1 MQSLS
6 GRYREGLSVRI
17 DALKAARA
25 LLEERPA
32 DAVESIK
39 RIAHSLKGSGGTY
52 GFPEI
57 SAAAAAVGE
66 ASIAALPAAI
76 EQLLATLRAVVESKE
91 GQKVAVLVIE
101 DDPDISFMLQTALAA
116 SNREILVAETAAQAE
131 AILVEREVSLIVL
144 DLALP
149 DSDGRDLLVR
159 LRERPATAALPII
172 VLTAQGGPQ
181 PTTECLALGADDY
194 FEKPFDPIALSLAI
208 SAKLQRSAE
217 LIRESRQDLLTGL
230 PNRAAF
236 GEAFERARLLAARL
250 KQPLALAI
258 MDLDGF
264 KFVNDR
270 YGHIAGDEILRRA
283 AAIIA
288 SSLRKSDL
296 LARWGGDEFVALF
309 PNTDPAG
316 AALALDKARV
326 ALRSERLAAPDGDPL
341 EIGLSGGVADVDVN
355 ARVEDAVAEADRFLY
370 LAKGAG
376 RNRVVSRADEGAPP
390 ATQ

>member
-17 DALKAARA
+17 DALTAARA
-25 LLEERPA
+25 LLDERPA
-32 DAVESIK
+32 DAAESIR
-39 RIAHSLKGSGGTY
+39 RIAHALRGSGGTY
-52 GFPEI
+52 GFAEI
-57 SAAAAAVGE
+57 TAAAAAVEE
-66 ASIAALPAAI
+66 AGAEALPAAV
-76 EQLLATLRAVVESKE
+76 ERLLATLRAVVESRE
-91 GQKVAVLVIE
+91 AQKVAVLVIE
-101 DDPDISFMLQTALAA
+101 DDPDISFMLQTTLAA
-116 SNREILVAETAAQAE
+116 PNREILVAETAGQAE
-131 AILVEREVSLIVL
+131 AMLVEKEVSLIIL
-144 DLALP
+144 DLVLP

-194 FEKPFDPIALSLAI
+194 FEKPFDPIALSMAI

-236 GEAFERARLLAARL
+236 AEAFERARLLAARL
-250 KQPLALAI
+250 GQPLSLAI

-264 KFVNDR
+264 KAINDR
-270 YGHIAGDEILRRA
+270 YGHTSGDEILRRA
-283 AAIIA
+283 ASTIA
-288 SSLRKSDL
+288 SCLRKSDL

-309 PNTDPAG
+309 TNTDPAG
-316 AALALDKARV
+316 AALALDKARL
-326 ALRSERLAAPDGDPL
+326 ALRSERLVGPDGAAAD
-341 EIGLSGGVADVDVN
+341 ITMSGGVAKVGAS

-376 RNRVVSRADEGAPP
+376 RNRVVSQADEISRSG
-390 ATQ
+390 